1 MKTYKHIFEELLKEE
16 NITQCFHDAAKRKTT
31 RPEVVRV
38 LKEEREVGNDRPEP
52 QCLQEHVKALQKML
66 EEETYQ
72 PPEHKKMLINEYS
85 CGKVREIIKPEFQ
98 YEQVVH
104 HCIIKQLQPIVLHG
118 LYEHALGSIPNRG
131 CHSGKKQ
138 VEKWIKAYKGK
149 KFYILK
155 ADVRHCFDTEDIRV
169 IETKLKREIVIDSI
183 ITIHYFEY
191 MRDFVFRGES
201 HDFWEFM
208 YVDKGSVIVQG
219 GEHQFTLH
227 AGDIIFHEP
236 NEFHAIRSVGNSS
249 PNLVAVSFVSHSPA
263 MGEFRGKK
271 MTLNM
276 EERTLISHILD
287 TARKVLSTPMNIP
300 SVEQVKLRADAPIG
314 SQQMILLYLELFLV
328 TVLQNNAK
336 PDVFP
341 RRRITGTFVSPVELS
356 GTREKRLQEITEF
369 MEFHICEQLSL
380 DQLCEHFSLSRS
392 SIQKL
397 FQKEKGCGPMEYFNG
412 LKIQRAKDMIRDG
425 RKNLTEIAG
434 FLSYSSLPYF
444 SKQFKKATGMAP
456 MEYASSVKGIT
467 QALKGENS

>member
-31 RPEVVRV
+31 RPEVARV

-169 IETKLKREIVIDSI
+169 IETKLKRVIKKVNWYDASAMLASMGWFTHTDTYGFYEDHIKPYVNIKQLKKKVSKHSKKGVKNNDVRMVSVRKYGQADRVGHDIKPDS
-183 ITIHYFEY
+183 
-191 MRDFVFRGES
+191 GLS
-201 HDFWEFM
+201 A
-208 YVDKGSVIVQG
+208 K
-219 GEHQFTLH
+219 EHC
-227 AGDIIFHEP
+227 
-236 NEFHAIRSVGNSS
+236 
-249 PNLVAVSFVSHSPA
+249 
-263 MGEFRGKK
+263 
-271 MTLNM
+271 
-276 EERTLISHILD
+276 
-287 TARKVLSTPMNIP
+287 
-300 SVEQVKLRADAPIG
+300 RAD
-314 SQQMILLYLELFLV
+314 
-328 TVLQNNAK
+328 
-336 PDVFP
+336 
-341 RRRITGTFVSPVELS
+341 
-356 GTREKRLQEITEF
+356 QEG
-369 MEFHICEQLSL
+369 H
-380 DQLCEHFSLSRS
+380 
-392 SIQKL
+392 
-397 FQKEKGCGPMEYFNG
+397 
-412 LKIQRAKDMIRDG
+412 
-425 RKNLTEIAG
+425 
-434 FLSYSSLPYF
+434 
-444 SKQFKKATGMAP
+444 
-456 MEYASSVKGIT
+456 
-467 QALKGENS
+467 